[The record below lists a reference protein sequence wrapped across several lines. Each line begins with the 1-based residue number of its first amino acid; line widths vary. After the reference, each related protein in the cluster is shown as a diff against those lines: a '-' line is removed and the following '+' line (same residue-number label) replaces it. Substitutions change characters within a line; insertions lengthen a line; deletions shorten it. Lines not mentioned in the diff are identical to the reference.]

1 MKKLLVIT
9 EPNFVE
15 ETSETR
21 NPALNQTLAFYK
33 AKFEEVHCICPHTH
47 FKINIEGP
55 NGIVYHT
62 LSGFTKSFFKKPFYR
77 WRISEKEIKSIF
89 DNVKPTVVQF
99 RIPSFFTLSVYKH
112 LKYKDCVLTTYIA
125 GDWAKGVEMNYK
137 KFFVSKVTGKIL
149 DILQKSII
157 RNTICVSAGQE
168 LAQKYKNINPDI
180 HAYYSTSH
188 TEAIKRSTFIKGT
201 IRLTFIG
208 RLEPLKRL
216 EDLLSA
222 CNILKYKGLK
232 FELKIIGDG
241 IQRKNLEAIV
251 DDLKL
256 RSNVR
261 FIGQIAKR
269 SEVNN
274 YLDNSDILVLPS
286 LAEGSPKVLPES
298 MARGVIP
305 IAVKGTGSNNYIIED
320 SQNGFL
326 VAPKSPNEIAD
337 AVIKVKNSEKL
348 QETLFNNCY
357 LYSKNK
363 TVINEIE
370 KLWTF
375 VENNK
380 NYKL

>member
-1 MKKLLVIT
+1 M
-9 EPNFVE
+9 
-15 ETSETR
+15 
-21 NPALNQTLAFYK
+21 
-33 AKFEEVHCICPHTH
+33 
-47 FKINIEGP
+47 
-55 NGIVYHT
+55 
-62 LSGFTKSFFKKPFYR
+62 
-77 WRISEKEIKSIF
+77 
-89 DNVKPTVVQF
+89 
-99 RIPSFFTLSVYKH
+99 
-112 LKYKDCVLTTYIA
+112 
-125 GDWAKGVEMNYK
+125 
-137 KFFVSKVTGKIL
+137 
-149 DILQKSII
+149 
-157 RNTICVSAGQE
+157 
-168 LAQKYKNINPDI
+168 
-180 HAYYSTSH
+180 
-188 TEAIKRSTFIKGT
+188 
-201 IRLTFIG
+201 
-208 RLEPLKRL
+208 
-216 EDLLSA
+216 
-222 CNILKYKGLK
+222 
-232 FELKIIGDG
+232 KIIGDG